1 MPHYDGEPIPL
12 PQAYQKLLRSE
23 QRARH
28 EAWLTRTALAGA
40 AVVIVL
46 QWAIMFWTIWFRRPC

>member
-46 QWAIMFWTIWFRRPC
+46 QWAIIVWIAWFR